1 MRACSCFRVHQTAS
15 DTHTHT
21 HTHTHTQSTAH
32 AVSYIN
38 KAIDATRRCSSSARG
53 HARGKNRHDVLD
65 SELPMRIFPCL
76 HIHATRQPVLKTCVR
91 GLVSS
96 DTQCC
101 LSVLTAV
108 PLQACVCMR
117 ESQRANVCEQLRVCT
132 RAGTKVLCSV
142 RQCTHPSPP
151 SIGNAENSSIS
162 AGRLLKTAT
171 PPNPSSNPL
180 SFSPPGALSLPG
192 LSA

>member
-117 ESQRANVCEQLRVCT
+117 ESQRAHVCEQLRVCT
-132 RAGTKVLCSV
+132 REGTKVLCYV

-151 SIGNAENSSIS
+151 SIGNAENISIS